1 MYVYL
6 APQGKILTFAMN
18 AIPVLPGQSA
28 KNKPAPA
35 YSVNLPYGTCIKL
48 YNYRWKGKSIATTE
62 GRFEL
67 EKYLHSVS
75 IEP

>member
-35 YSVNLPYGTCIKL
+35 YSVNLPYGTCIKAL
-48 YNYRWKGKSIATTE
+48 QLSLERKIVVTTE